1 MIKEALNEFA
11 NSMNKI
17 WTYDRSNTIG
27 GSEIGGCARKAFY
40 EKNRKIKT
48 GVKFRANR
56 TSRENIKRY
65 EPDKDYVDGWGARM
79 RGNLIEAH
87 LWVPALKKR
96 FGKNLLMAGK
106 DQKSLFKGFLS
117 ATPDGLVIN
126 QKRDALA
133 SMGVPDI
140 GPGCCF
146 VVEGKSIDPRVPLA
160 EAKSENVYH
169 VQCQI
174 GLIREC
180 TKYKPE
186 YALIS
191 YIDASFHDSVTEFVI
206 QFNPHIY
213 NRAKIRATE
222 IKTAK
227 SPTELKPEGWIAGGK
242 ECEYCAFLGPCGI
255 ARFNLPNSEKPV
267 DDQFKAEIID
277 LCRSLNEV
285 KQTKEWAET
294 EIRSKQED
302 IKNRLREK
310 GVRKIKGVITWSNV
324 KGRES
329 YDMVALRKAAEEIG
343 LDITPFETVGQPS
356 DRMTIAD
363 IEDKRE
369 VESAIKQ
376 YRR

>member
-1 MIKEALNEFA
+1 VISKYSTSYPYLAVAVHYDVSYADVLEYADQIPSATLQRSQPWQLATWAAYDREQKPEIDLDTEIKSGIQVTYHRKFIMIKEALNAFA
-11 NSMNKI
+11 LSAAKV
-17 WTYDRSNTIG
+17 WGYDRSNTVG
-27 GSEIGGCARKAFY
+27 ASEIGGCARKAFY

-65 EPDKDYVDGWGARM
+65 EPDQDYVDGWGARM
-79 RGNLIEAH
+79 RGNLIENH

-96 FGKNLLMAGK
+96 FKKNLIMAGK

-126 QKRDALA
+126 QPRDTLKAFGIA
-133 SMGVPDI
+133 DI
-140 GPGCCF
+140 GEGRCF

-160 EAKSENVYH
+160 EAKSENVYQVH
-169 VQCQI
+169 CQL

-180 TKYKPE
+180 TKYRPE

-206 QFNPHIY
+206 KFNPHIY
-213 NRAKIRATE
+213 KRAKIRATE

-227 SPTELKPEGWIAGGK
+227 SPMELKPEGWIAGGK
-242 ECEYCAFLGPCGI
+242 ECEYCAFLGPCNI

-277 LCRSLNEV
+277 MCRSLNEV
-285 KQTKEWAET
+285 KTTKE
-294 EIRSKQED
+294 
-302 IKNRLREK
+302 
-310 GVRKIKGVITWSNV
+310 
-324 KGRES
+324 
-329 YDMVALRKAAEEIG
+329 
-343 LDITPFETVGQPS
+343 
-356 DRMTIAD
+356 
-363 IEDKRE
+363 
-369 VESAIKQ
+369 
-376 YRR
+376 